1 MTAVRQISSREFEG
15 ISILGGI
22 ASEIAALDYAIE
34 AGVLTAHER
43 SARLAQL
50 QKQQIDIKQQHF
62 H

>member
-1 MTAVRQISSREFEG
+1 MTAARHPSPREFEG
-15 ISILGGI
+15 ISILGDI
-22 ASEIAALDYAIE
+22 ASEIAALDYAVI